1 MCLNHRL
8 YRAEMAEIYF
18 FNFLLF
24 SGNKTGTFLLSHGT
38 KKQRRREG
46 ISGNAHAV
54 FRDFCILRCSK
65 GFARGTHPHLPSL
78 PRNCHCD
85 CSTTVEL
92 GLMQTHRE
100 IFLKLGIMKVKV
112 SLVTWNE
119 KNYWWHRSTFS
130 LQMFTFITEGFYS
143 WQLVSCRLFIGNFLV
158 LTYWVTD
165 LLIKHTKKIN
175 LFRYGDRSILETKLN
190 GWYSPHLEI
199 SGSFNRKYQTQ
210 QKVLKHLPL

>member
-24 SGNKTGTFLLSHGT
+24 SGNKTGTSLLAHGT

-46 ISGNAHAV
+46 ISGNTHAV
-54 FRDFCILRCSK
+54 FRDFCTPRCSK

-92 GLMQTHRE
+92 GLMQKHRE

-119 KNYWWHRSTFS
+119 KKLLVTQINIFTANVYIHYWGV
-130 LQMFTFITEGFYS
+130 LQLT
-143 WQLVSCRLFIGNFLV
+143 VSV
-158 LTYWVTD
+158 LQAIY
-165 LLIKHTKKIN
+165 
-175 LFRYGDRSILETKLN
+175 R
-190 GWYSPHLEI
+190 
-199 SGSFNRKYQTQ
+199 
-210 QKVLKHLPL
+210 